1 MLKNKRGQSTLEYII
16 LVTAVIAVL
25 IIFLNPTTG
34 ILRNKVNQTYDTVS
48 DGLLDM
54 ANRINA
60 SH

>member
-48 DGLLDM
+48 DGMLDM

-60 SH
+60 SR